1 MRLSLVKLITVLLT
15 ILNFNAN
22 SQVNN
27 IIPGFYNTVKDYD
40 SKNITNVGTFGAN
53 DINKVIFEKDGK
65 KTVYPCRDIREW
77 GFHDNKGYDWRIFNK
92 QAYAII
98 ETGKIIVY
106 YKGILR
112 INKKDSTDVSC
123 DAEQI
128 YFSSGYDGE
137 ITGFFFGR
145 KETIQKVGE
154 WIRKYDSALADKFE
168 SENFS
173 FFPKNVK
180 TIFEYVKMLNDKFEK
195 RATPRI
201 DYKIIVT
208 PN

>member
-1 MRLSLVKLITVLLT
+1 MKAASTITVLFLLIAT
-15 ILNFNAN
+15 ISAK
-22 SQVNN
+22 SQVNKN
-27 IIPGFYNTVKDYD
+27 ITPGFYNTVKDYE
-40 SKNITNVGTFGAN
+40 SKNVTDAGTFGAN
-53 DINKVIFEKDGK
+53 DINKVIFEKEGK
-65 KTVYPCRDIREW
+65 KVVYPCRDLTEW

-92 QAYAII
+92 QAYVII
-98 ETGKIIVY
+98 ETGKIVVY
-106 YKGILR
+106 YKGILNV
-112 INKKDSTDVSC
+112 NKKDSTDVMC

-145 KETIQKVGE
+145 KETIQKVAD
-154 WIRKYDSALADKFE
+154 WIRKDDPEMAAKFE

-180 TIFEYVKMLNDKFEK
+180 TIFEYTKQFNDKYEK
-195 RATPRI
+195 KAAPRI
-201 DYKIIVT
+201 DYKIKVT

>member
-1 MRLSLVKLITVLLT
+1 MRGNLTKLITVLL
-15 ILNFNAN
+15 IISNFSAN

-27 IIPGFYNTVKDYD
+27 IAPGFYNTVKDYV
-40 SKNITNVGTFGAN
+40 SKNITNAGTFGTN
-53 DINKVIFEKDGK
+53 DMNKIIFEKDSK
-65 KTVYPCRDIREW
+65 KMVYPCRDMTEW

-92 QAYAII
+92 QAYVII
-98 ETGKIIVY
+98 ETGKIVVY
-106 YKGILR
+106 YKGILK
-112 INKKDSTDVSC
+112 INKKDSTDVMC

-145 KETIQKVGE
+145 KETIKKVAE
-154 WIRKYDSALADKFE
+154 WIRKEDSALADKFE
-168 SENFS
+168 SENLF
-173 FFPKNVK
+173 FFPKSIK

-195 RATPRI
+195 KTTARI
-201 DYKIIVT
+201 DYKIKVT

>member
-1 MRLSLVKLITVLLT
+1 MRLSLVKLIIVLLT
-15 ILNFNAN
+15 LLNFNAN

-40 SKNITNVGTFGAN
+40 LKNITNAGTFGAN
-53 DINKVIFEKDGK
+53 DMNKVIFEKDGK
-65 KTVYPCRDIREW
+65 KTVYPCRDLTEW

-92 QAYAII
+92 QAYVII

-106 YKGILR
+106 HKGILD
-112 INKKDSTDVSC
+112 INKKDSTDVIC

-145 KETIQKVGE
+145 KETINKVAE
-154 WIRKYDSALADKFE
+154 WIRKYDSELADKFE

-195 RATPRI
+195 KSTPRI
-201 DYKIIVT
+201 DYKIKVT

>member
-1 MRLSLVKLITVLLT
+1 MKMNLTRAIAVLLL
-15 ILNFNAN
+15 ISSFSAI

-27 IIPGFYNTVKDYD
+27 ITPGFYVTVKDYE
-40 SKNITNVGTFGAN
+40 SKNIKNVGTFGAN
-53 DINKVIFEKDGK
+53 DMNKVIFENEGK
-65 KTVYPCRDIREW
+65 KTVYPCRDLTDW

-92 QAYAII
+92 QAYVII
-98 ETGKIIVY
+98 ETGKIVVY
-106 YKGILR
+106 HKNFMK
-112 INKKDSTDVSC
+112 INKKDSTDVVC

-145 KETIQKVGE
+145 KETIKKVAE
-154 WIRKYDSALADKFE
+154 WIRKDDPELAAKFE
-168 SENFS
+168 AEDFS

-180 TIFEYVKMLNDKFEK
+180 TIVEYAKLLNDKFEK
-195 RATPRI
+195 KTAPRI
-201 DYKIIVT
+201 DYKIKVT

>member
-1 MRLSLVKLITVLLT
+1 MNLARIITVL
-15 ILNFNAN
+15 ILITNFSAK

-27 IIPGFYNTVKDYD
+27 INPGFYVTVKDYE
-40 SKNITNVGTFGAN
+40 SKNTKNAGVFGAN
-53 DINKVIFEKDGK
+53 DINKVIFESDGK
-65 KTVYPCRDIREW
+65 NVVYPCRDLTEW

-92 QAYAII
+92 QAYVII
-98 ETGKIIVY
+98 ETGKLVVY
-106 YKGILR
+106 YKGILK
-112 INKKDSTDVSC
+112 INKKDSTDVMC

-145 KETIQKVGE
+145 KETIKKVAE
-154 WIRKYDSALADKFE
+154 WIRKDDPELAAKFE
-168 SENFS
+168 SEDFS

-180 TIFEYVKMLNDKFEK
+180 TIVEYAKLLNDKFEK
-195 RATPRI
+195 KTTPRI
-201 DYKIIVT
+201 DYKIKVN